1 MEFLNKYTLVYSEIC
16 FNKNLYQT
24 ETIFAKQINWQL
36 TGFYMIQ
43 FFFLKSTSEQ
53 TLVLSK
59 TLLNLLWNLP
69 NVSLNWNSI
78 SSSFFVYILKNP
90 KQIYYSLKTYWYF
103 YKPYIITKQT
113 GLTNWFV
120 IPQKNFCSCIQ
131 KTKNKHCSADVFF
144 FISMCYL

>member
-1 MEFLNKYTLVYSEIC
+1 MERCSFKGKVLMILTIFKILKIHYKHFWLEFLNKYTLVYSEIC

-90 KQIYYSLKTYWYF
+90 KQIYYSLKTYW
-103 YKPYIITKQT
+103 
-113 GLTNWFV
+113 L
-120 IPQKNFCSCIQ
+120 
-131 KTKNKHCSADVFF
+131 
-144 FISMCYL
+144 LL